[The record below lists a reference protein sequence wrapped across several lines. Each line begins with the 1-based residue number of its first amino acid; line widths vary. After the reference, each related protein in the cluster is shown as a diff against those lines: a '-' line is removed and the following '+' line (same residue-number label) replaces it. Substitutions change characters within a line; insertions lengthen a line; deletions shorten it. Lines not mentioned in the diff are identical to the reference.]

1 MSCSPVKCCPD
12 NTLCPRS
19 APAEKQLKV
28 RSQMIMLNLP
38 EFALGKMPATAK
50 RSNQKTPV
58 SFSSPRLFLRFKV
71 SKFSAA
77 LGYLLEVPWIG
88 QNALLG
94 KKNKKRTPAPA
105 GDSDRKLPS
114 TISYNFKTRWW
125 YNIVSHPAPS
135 SYNEQVNNA
144 CWTFSGPQAVPPQ
157 TKKSQHSSCFP
168 DVWSHDALGT
178 QIVSQSFGAPFHTYW
193 VLAPLRIFWNLGE
206 RGDARFRRT
215 TLEFERFVKA
225 VVWIKMCFEDCPA
238 RYFRMTS
245 KLGRSCYDLFAWHVP
260 RFWGKCCRLCLPCT
274 GAAIGF

>member
-1 MSCSPVKCCPD
+1 
-12 NTLCPRS
+12 
-19 APAEKQLKV
+19 
-28 RSQMIMLNLP
+28 
-38 EFALGKMPATAK
+38 
-50 RSNQKTPV
+50 
-58 SFSSPRLFLRFKV
+58 LRFKV

-77 LGYLLEVPWIG
+77 LGYLLEVPWLG
-88 QNALLG
+88 RNALLG

-157 TKKSQHSSCFP
+157 TKKSQHSSCCP

-178 QIVSQSFGAPFHTYW
+178 QIISQSFGAPFHTYW

-225 VVWIKMCFEDCPA
+225 VVWIKMCFEDFKRGISEWP
-238 RYFRMTS
+238 
-245 KLGRSCYDLFAWHVP
+245 RSWEDHATIYLRDMFLASEASAADSAYHVP
-260 RFWGKCCRLCLPCT
+260 VQQSGSSWT
-274 GAAIGF
+274 GGGTAQIFGIRVGGNVAIFCGYFL